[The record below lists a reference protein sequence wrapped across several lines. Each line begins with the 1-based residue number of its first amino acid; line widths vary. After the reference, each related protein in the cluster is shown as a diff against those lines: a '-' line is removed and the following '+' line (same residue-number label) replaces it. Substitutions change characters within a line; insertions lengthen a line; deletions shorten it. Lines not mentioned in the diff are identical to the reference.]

1 VPNLYHIILL
11 YSVEPCAPSCTFSVE
26 PTCIDWHPLHCPSC
40 LRSRSFHFGGLPV
53 HALVA
58 LYLSPILL
66 HLALVAPS
74 CHPQIH
80 SPSIQYAHSHSAFG
94 HIAVSLVDFPL
105 PLYLSILLLSHAATY
120 TSLYLQSVHSNHHRS
135 AHQKRLAF
143 TAERTSLNL
152 EPPLPYLVVPSAFAL
167 WSSFFIPCPGI

>member
-1 VPNLYHIILL
+1 MPNLYHIILL

-53 HALVA
+53 HALIA

-94 HIAVSLVDFPL
+94 HIAVSLSWTFRYPFICLSSSCLTPQHTHPFTCNPYIVTIIDLHTKSAL
-105 PLYLSILLLSHAATY
+105 PSR
-120 TSLYLQSVHSNHHRS
+120 RS
-135 AHQKRLAF
+135 AHH
-143 TAERTSLNL
+143 
-152 EPPLPYLVVPSAFAL
+152 
-167 WSSFFIPCPGI
+167 